1 MDGATAILWKQG
13 RLSINPLTMHI
24 SQMPLTPPS
33 PQRGEGDRLCRHY
46 TLSLW
51 VGWGLAAQPETCA

>member
-13 RLSINPLTMHI
+13 RLSKKPLTMHI

-33 PQRGEGDRLCRHY
+33 PQRGEGVRLCRHY

-51 VGWGLAAQPETCA
+51 VG